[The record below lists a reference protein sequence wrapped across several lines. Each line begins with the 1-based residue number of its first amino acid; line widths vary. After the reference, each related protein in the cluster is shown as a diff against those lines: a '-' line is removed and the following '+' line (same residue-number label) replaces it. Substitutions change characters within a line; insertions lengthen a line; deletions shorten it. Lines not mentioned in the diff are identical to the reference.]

1 VLPLPGV
8 NFPSPAPLAAL
19 LQQRATT
26 ALDLKTA
33 EDKKDAAQI
42 VALQAQ
48 LDNLDG
54 QLSMK
59 LAGTGIDCA
68 LQHKNWTDLVAGSA
82 GQLTAQIHPG
92 TVSSDPCELL
102 PRTGF
107 QRLENQLYRVEIHD
121 PGDIGKATFKW
132 SRENGSVVTK
142 WLDQDNLNLKVAG
155 TGRGA
160 PLSFSPGD
168 WVELID
174 DTLELNGKPGVF
186 VRVTKAEGDLLT
198 IEPPST
204 TVKRSDFPRNPR
216 IRRWDQGGSTG
227 AIPVTVPAEN
237 DGFIALEG
245 NIEVKFSGNAFKTG
259 DYWLIPA
266 RTAIAGT
273 EGGDI
278 DWPRDPNGKPLPRP
292 VEGIRHHFC
301 RLALLFLDAATSQLS
316 VFSDCRPRFP
326 AITDLDVLSYVGGT
340 GQSIF
345 PLQGLAQP
353 LQVGV
358 ARGKRPVAGA
368 WV

>member
-1 VLPLPGV
+1 MKGDFSRSTFRREKHYAGVRMQQGRVQTDADWNELVDIRRHIEETADGDVIGPCGAPAIGGGFRIGVTGSKTDLTISAGGFYVDGILCENESIATYSAQSAQDLPQAPAIVDLLKKEASEVAIIYLDVWRRHITALEDDSIREVALGGPDTGTREKTLWQVKVLPLPGV

-132 SRENGSVVTK
+132 SRENGS
-142 WLDQDNLNLKVAG
+142 
-155 TGRGA
+155 
-160 PLSFSPGD
+160 
-168 WVELID
+168 
-174 DTLELNGKPGVF
+174 
-186 VRVTKAEGDLLT
+186 
-198 IEPPST
+198 
-204 TVKRSDFPRNPR
+204 
-216 IRRWDQGGSTG
+216 
-227 AIPVTVPAEN
+227 
-237 DGFIALEG
+237 
-245 NIEVKFSGNAFKTG
+245 
-259 DYWLIPA
+259 
-266 RTAIAGT
+266 
-273 EGGDI
+273 
-278 DWPRDPNGKPLPRP
+278 
-292 VEGIRHHFC
+292 
-301 RLALLFLDAATSQLS
+301 
-316 VFSDCRPRFP
+316 
-326 AITDLDVLSYVGGT
+326 
-340 GQSIF
+340 
-345 PLQGLAQP
+345 
-353 LQVGV
+353 
-358 ARGKRPVAGA
+358 
-368 WV
+368 